1 MFSSLSFIHFC
12 YLGELAE
19 DAGESKHKDFRF
31 VRTHRTRKSSSTLT
45 VTDTFEHSWC
55 SSDPF
60 ISSKGRD
67 IHLKAGLPREV
78 LALVNEPINNNNPKV
93 RFPEEW
99 GEEDEEEEDSS
110 DEEEEDEGD
119 SLEEEEAGDSTEE
132 EEDSVEEGG
141 KDKGGSESQD
151 EMDISD

>member
-1 MFSSLSFIHFC
+1 MFSLLSFIHFC

-45 VTDTFEHSWC
+45 VTDTFENSWC

-67 IHLKAGLPREV
+67 IHVKAGLPREV
-78 LALVNEPINNNNPKV
+78 LALLNEPLNNPNKV

-99 GEEDEEEEDSS
+99 EEEDEEEEDSS
-110 DEEEEDEGD
+110 DEEEEDGGD
-119 SLEEEEAGDSTEE
+119 SLGEEEAGDSTEE

-151 EMDISD
+151 EMDTSN